1 MSKFGD
7 SLKSKGKIPLSGPLD
22 ELKKHI
28 KTKDGRV
35 EFSAPP
41 DLEEDLA
48 NALNHSVKALNELV
62 AKGVLKVD
70 ANGNVEVLHGHH

>member
-1 MSKFGD
+1 MAQTKDYYAVIGVPASATQ
-7 SLKSKGKIPLSGPLD
+7 D
-22 ELKKHI
+22 ELKKHV
-28 KTKDGRV
+28 KMNREQV

-48 NALNHSVKALNELV
+48 NALQRSVKALNELV

-70 ANGNVEVLHGHH
+70 ANGDVEVLHGHH